1 MKLKEAINLFLEYLE
16 IERGRSKKTVAN
28 YKRYLSKFLKFSR
41 KFLNKSEKNLKV
53 KDVNLNLIRKFR
65 LYLVSKEIK
74 KKTQSYYLIALR
86 NFLKYLVK
94 QDIQCVLPEKIELP
108 KNENY
113 EIKVISFEELE
124 RLLNAP
130 KGNSL
135 KVLRDKAIMELI
147 FSCGL
152 RVSELCTLNRDQINL
167 NLDEF
172 PVKGKGGK
180 IRLVFLSKYAKS
192 ALKKY
197 LEARKDICQALFVT
211 FSGKKSPKN
220 FRRITPRTVQRIIEY
235 WRKKAGIVK
244 KVTPHTLRHMFA
256 TDLLQN
262 GADLRA
268 IQMLLGHSNISTTQ
282 IYTHLTDRTLKEVHQ
297 TFHAKRRKK

>member
-1 MKLKEAINLFLEYLE
+1 MRLKEAINLFLEYLE
-16 IERGRSKKTVAN
+16 IEKGRSKKTIEN
-28 YKRYLSKFLKFSR
+28 YRRYLLKFLKFL
-41 KFLNKSEKNLKV
+41 KNFLKKPERDLKV
-53 KDVNLNLIRKFR
+53 KDINLNLIRKFR

-74 KKTQSYYLIALR
+74 RKTQSYYLITLR
-86 NFLKYLVK
+86 NFLKYLAK
-94 QDIQCVLPEKIELP
+94 QDIQCVPPEKIELP
-108 KNENY
+108 KNESY

-135 KVLRDKAIMELI
+135 KDLRDKAIMELI

-180 IRLVFLSKYAKS
+180 IRLVFLSKYAKN

-197 LEARKDICQALFVT
+197 LEARKDICQALFIT

-282 IYTHLTDRTLKEVHQ
+282 IYTHLADKTLKEVHQ

>member
-1 MKLKEAINLFLEYLE
+1 
-16 IERGRSKKTVAN
+16 
-28 YKRYLSKFLKFSR
+28 
-41 KFLNKSEKNLKV
+41 
-53 KDVNLNLIRKFR
+53 LI
-65 LYLVSKEIK
+65 
-74 KKTQSYYLIALR
+74 
-86 NFLKYLVK
+86 
-94 QDIQCVLPEKIELP
+94 
-108 KNENY
+108 
-113 EIKVISFEELE
+113 
-124 RLLNAP
+124 
-130 KGNSL
+130 
-135 KVLRDKAIMELI
+135 
-147 FSCGL
+147 
-152 RVSELCTLNRDQINL
+152 RDQINL

-180 IRLVFLSKYAKS
+180 IRLVFLSKYAKN

-197 LEARKDICQALFVT
+197 LEARKDICQALFIT

-282 IYTHLTDRTLKEVHQ
+282 IYTHLADKTLKEVHQ